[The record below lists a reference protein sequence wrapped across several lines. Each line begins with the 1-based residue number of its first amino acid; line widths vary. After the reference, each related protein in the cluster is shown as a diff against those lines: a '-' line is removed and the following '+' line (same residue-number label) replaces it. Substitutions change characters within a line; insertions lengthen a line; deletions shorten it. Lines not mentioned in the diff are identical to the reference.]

1 MPNIQSAKKRLK
13 QSLIQRERNRSA
25 KRSINTE
32 RHKVLA
38 APAAGNVALAESEFK
53 VAAKKLDRAAG
64 ARCCIAMRPRG
75 RNRVCRPASR
85 R

>member
-38 APAAGNVALAESEFK
+38 ALAAGNVALAESEFK
-53 VAAKKLDRAAG
+53 VAAKKLDRAA
-64 ARCCIAMRPRG
+64 RKVLIAMRPRG